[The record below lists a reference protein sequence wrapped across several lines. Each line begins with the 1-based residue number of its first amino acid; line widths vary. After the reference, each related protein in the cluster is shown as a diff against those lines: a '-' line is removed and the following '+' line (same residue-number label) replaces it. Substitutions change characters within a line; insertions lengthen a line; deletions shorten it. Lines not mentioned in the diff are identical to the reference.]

1 MLAKTSKLTP
11 KAKHNVRVYCI
22 VYSTLLFRN
31 NQPWI
36 SKCLKYIWK
45 YRPEKVFL
53 IRLEHPLLGLSVLHP
68 KLFHTSLFHWIQG
81 VCIHSYWWPQPCT
94 AAVFVKLHSKLRQG
108 TGLAE
113 KKPKTKQ
120 GRRKKIKV
128 MGFPAFAL
136 CVAHKSLEV
145 EERNCP
151 LA

>member
-1 MLAKTSKLTP
+1 MLSIQNCFTQVFFTGFKESA
-11 KAKHNVRVYCI
+11 
-22 VYSTLLFRN
+22 STAIGG
-31 NQPWI
+31 P
-36 SKCLKYIWK
+36 
-45 YRPEKVFL
+45 
-53 IRLEHPLLGLSVLHP
+53 
-68 KLFHTSLFHWIQG
+68 SL
-81 VCIHSYWWPQPCT
+81 
-94 AAVFVKLHSKLRQG
+94 ALMLVFVKLHSKLSQG